1 MSSTRDPRRLAAA
14 AFLLEAAA
22 WLVPAAVFLWIYTN
36 RLGATSS
43 AVLPHLEVVVAL
55 ATTTILARGA
65 LHALA
70 GRKAAVFGG
79 GIVTATVLSGLWLY
93 YVTAVV
99 GFSAW
104 GYLVS
109 WGLISTYV
117 AQAAYMVEVFGPTT
131 VYAAAALVL
140 AVFLVLLAGIQALY
154 RRGDWLPRASTRLH
168 PLVTTTGA
176 FAACV
181 LLALF
186 CWRYNE
192 FPPTRT
198 GEPLAL
204 SFWPDT
210 FARKFQSN
218 VRPQGRELIEKERV
232 ARAAYANAQRRPG
245 SNVILIVSDALR
257 ARNMHVYGY
266 GRPTTPFLSHMVK
279 SGSAV
284 RVPRVHSVCGESAC
298 GLLAIASSRYIH
310 QFVDHPV
317 TLPEVLRLHGY
328 EAHMVLGGDHTNF
341 YGLREMYGA
350 VDSYFD
356 GTMSRR
362 GYANDDANVVA
373 ALRRLKTRSTQG
385 NFIQIHLMSS
395 HLLGRRMSPERFGE
409 EKNYFAL
416 VHGKFAPP
424 EQERQR
430 FVNFY
435 DGGVLQTDQTIREL
449 LDVLRSKGLMDDALV
464 VATADHGEF
473 VGERG
478 LFSHAKGVFGEVLDI
493 PLVMMASGKAAP
505 LRIDERRL
513 ASQVDIAPTVLS
525 QLAIPIP
532 ATWSGVPLQ
541 STATPMERQI
551 YFKQNAE
558 FGLIERKQDGRTWKY
573 WIDAV
578 SGEEF
583 AFDLDSDPLET
594 RNRAGEIDP
603 ADRKRLRMTL
613 LPLEVN
619 VRESL
624 SLR

>member
-1 MSSTRDPRRLAAA
+1 MSSTPDPRRRLAA

-22 WLVPAAVFLWIYTN
+22 WLLPAAVFLWIYTN
-36 RLGATSS
+36 RLGATSA
-43 AVLPHLEVVVAL
+43 AVLPHLKVVVAL
-55 ATTTILARGA
+55 ATTTVLLRGA
-65 LHALA
+65 LHALG
-70 GRKAAVFGG
+70 GRKAAAFGG
-79 GIVTATVLSGLWLY
+79 ALVTATVLSGLWLY

-117 AQAAYMVEVFGPTT
+117 AQAPYMMEVLGPTT
-131 VYAAAALVL
+131 VYAAGALVL
-140 AVFLVLLAGIQALY
+140 GVFLVLLAVIQALY
-154 RRGDWLPRASTRLH
+154 RRGDWLPRASGRLN
-168 PLVTTTGA
+168 PLVIATGA
-176 FAACV
+176 VAACL

-186 CWRYNE
+186 GWRYNE
-192 FPPTRT
+192 FPPTPE

-204 SFWPDT
+204 SFWPDS

-218 VRPQGRELIEKERV
+218 LRPQGRQLIDKERA
-232 ARAAYANAQRRPG
+232 ARAAYGNVQRRLG
-245 SNVILIVSDALR
+245 ANVILIVSDGLR

-266 GRPTTPFLSHMVK
+266 GRPTTPFLSQMVET
-279 SGSAV
+279 GSAV
-284 RVPRVHSVCGESAC
+284 RVPRIHSVCSESAC

-310 QFVDHPV
+310 QFVDQPL
-317 TLPEVLRLHGY
+317 TLPEVLRMHGY

-373 ALRRLKTRSTQG
+373 ALKRLKTHSTQG

-395 HLLGRRMSPERFGE
+395 HLLGRRMAPSRFGE
-409 EKNYFAL
+409 EQNYFAM
-416 VHGKFAPP
+416 VHGKFEPS

-430 FVNFY
+430 YVNFY
-435 DGGVLQTDQTIREL
+435 DGGVLQADQTIREL

-493 PLVMMASGKAAP
+493 PLILMTSGKAAP

-525 QLAIPIP
+525 QLGMPIP
-532 ATWSGVPLQ
+532 ATWSGMPLQ
-541 STATPMERQI
+541 SRATPVERQV

-558 FGLIERKQDGRTWKY
+558 FGLIERNQDGRTWKY

-583 AFDLDSDPLET
+583 AFDLDSDLLET
-594 RNRAGEIDP
+594 RNRAAEIDP
-603 ADRKRLRMTL
+603 ADRKRFRMTL